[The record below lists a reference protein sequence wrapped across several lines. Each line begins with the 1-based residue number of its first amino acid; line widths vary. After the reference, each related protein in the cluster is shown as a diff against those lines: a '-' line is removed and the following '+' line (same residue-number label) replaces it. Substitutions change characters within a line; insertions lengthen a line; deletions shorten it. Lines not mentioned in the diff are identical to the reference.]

1 MTPPKD
7 RQNVSSGSPYEAS
20 IGFSRAVRAGNQVFV
35 SGTAPV
41 WPDGHVDP
49 DPVVQAERCWEIA
62 LAALA
67 EAGGEPRHVVRTR
80 QFITDRS
87 HQHAAS
93 TVHGRMFGDIRPAST
108 MVVVSG
114 LLDARW
120 LLEVELDAVID
131 QVMRMS

>member
-1 MTPPKD
+1 MTPPKN
-7 RQNVSSGSPYEAS
+7 RQNVSSGSPYERS

-49 DPVVQAERCWEIA
+49 DPAVQAERCWEIA

-67 EAGGEPRHVVRTR
+67 EAGGELRHVVRTR

-87 HQHAAS
+87 HQESAS
-93 TVHGRMFGDIRPAST
+93 AVHGKLFGEILPAST
-108 MVVVSG
+108 MVVVPG
-114 LLDARW
+114 LLDVRW
-120 LLEVELDAVID
+120 LLEVELDAVI
-131 QVMRMS
+131 V